1 MRSRTRLA
9 VPAASLAV
17 LATAVTGCSNQTG
30 DDAPDDEPT
39 PSARAAPTT
48 ELGHV
53 HGLGLNPGDGL
64 IYVATHNGL
73 FVVERESARP
83 VGHGRQDT
91 MGFTI
96 TGPNAFLASGH
107 PAPGQDG
114 PTNLGLLSSHDAGTT
129 WRTVAEEG
137 RDFHALT
144 AAGEVVY
151 GLDSSS
157 GALMASADGGRTW
170 QIRATVPARIV
181 DVSPTEPQRLLATT
195 EAGLMLSDDG
205 GATFSEDTAQPPRL
219 LVLVDHI
226 PADGP
231 ASSEATVAGLDTTGK
246 LWTFDGQAWTG
257 PSVSVG
263 GAPHAFT
270 ALGPDAYLA
279 ATETGIY
286 RTDNAGRSWQQ
297 VPTRS

>member
-1 MRSRTRLA
+1 MRSLARNA
-9 VPAASLAV
+9 VPAVSVAV
-17 LATAVTGCSNQTG
+17 LAAVTGCSNQA
-30 DDAPDDEPT
+30 DDAPVEGPTAAAQAEP
-39 PSARAAPTT
+39 AT
-48 ELGHV
+48 ELSHV

-73 FVVERESARP
+73 FVVEGDSARP
-83 VGHGRQDT
+83 VGEGRQDT

-107 PAPGQDG
+107 PAPGQDA
-114 PTNLGLLSSHDAGTT
+114 PTNLGLLSSDDAGTT
-129 WRTVAEEG
+129 WRAVAEEG

-144 AAGEVVY
+144 AAEEFVY

-157 GALMASADGGRTW
+157 GVLMSSSDGGSTW
-170 QIRATVPARIV
+170 HSRAAVPARTV
-181 DVSPTEPQRLLATT
+181 DVSPTDPQHLLATT

-205 GATFSEDTAQPPRL
+205 GATFTAQTPQPPEL

-231 ASSEATVAGLDTTGK
+231 ASSQATVAGLDTTGQ
-246 LWTFDGQAWTG
+246 LWTFDGQGWTG

-279 ATETGIY
+279 ATESGIF
-286 RTDNAGRSWQQ
+286 RTDDAGRSWHK
-297 VPTRS
+297 VPTQS